1 MRTYQLQ
8 IRLIQV
14 AVGLALI
21 VLITGFFGVWG
32 ESSKVPEGKLGTG
45 IKPVT
50 PVETLSNTK
59 IVALGDS
66 FTLGYPLDVKHSW
79 VQRTEEV
86 LQVSVVN
93 KGKTTQ
99 TAKSLLGRFDT
110 DVIAEDPGRVIIFS
124 GIGDAINGVP
134 LIDIQTNIQAMVE
147 KAKSNHIIPIL
158 ALPIAFPGYTKSI
171 DEIREW
177 EIGYAQ
183 AEKILILDFATVLF
197 DTEGKYLD
205 GLTIDGKYPNA
216 KGYKTMG
223 DYAARILK

>member
-45 IKPVT
+45 IKPVA

-99 TAKSLLGRFDT
+99 TAKSLLERFDT

-124 GIGDAINGVP
+124 GIGDALQGVP
-134 LIDIQTNIQAMVE
+134 LNDVQTNIMAMVE
-147 KAKSNHIIPIL
+147 KAKSNHIIPVL
-158 ALPIAFPGYTKSI
+158 ALPIGYPGVQKSI
-171 DEIREW
+171 QEIREW

-183 AEKILILDFATVLF
+183 AEKILTLDFSTVLF

-216 KGYKTMG
+216 KGYKAMG